1 VREGA
6 NHRMAADAELLIDR
20 RRLRRKL
27 SLWRVVG
34 IGGLVLAVGAVGLR
48 VRSGTEPLGFGAV
61 KPQIARISIGGFI
74 AGAESTTKLIERV
87 REANAVQGVVV
98 SISSPGGTTT
108 GSEELYRNLR
118 ALAEKKPMVA
128 FVDGTAASGA
138 YIAAIAADHIVA
150 RETALVGSIGVLFQY
165 PDVSGLL
172 DKVGVK
178 VEAVKSSP
186 LKAEP
191 SGFTPTSPEARAAL
205 AAVVGDTY
213 AWFKGLVS
221 ERRKMTDRELATVS
235 DGRVFSGRQSVPLKL
250 VDGVGGERQA
260 IAWLETERGVAK
272 NLPVLDWKPK
282 ARSGFQLWSAL
293 GLGADLVGLD
303 GLAARLR
310 QLGDETAHAAEGG
323 LLAVWR
329 PGSADAAR

>member
-1 VREGA
+1 
-6 NHRMAADAELLIDR
+6 MAADAELLIDR

-34 IGGLVLAVGAVGLR
+34 IGSLVVAVGAVGLR
-48 VRSGTEPLGFGAV
+48 LRGGEVAGFGAIR
-61 KPQIARISIGGFI
+61 PQIARITVGGFI
-74 AGAESTTKLIERV
+74 AGSEETTKLIARV
-87 REANAVQGVVV
+87 RDSSAVQGVVV

-108 GSEELYRNLR
+108 GSEELHRNLR

-138 YIAAIAADHIVA
+138 YIAALAADHIVA
-150 RETALVGSIGVLFQY
+150 RETALIGSIGVLFQY

-178 VEAVKSSP
+178 VESIKSAP

-213 AWFKGLVS
+213 AWFKGLVAD
-221 ERRKMTDRELATVS
+221 RRKMDDKQLATVS
-235 DGRVFSGRQSVPLKL
+235 DGRVFSGRQSVPLNL
-250 VDGVGGERQA
+250 VDELGGERQA
-260 IAWLETERGVAK
+260 VAWLENSRGVAK
-272 NLPVLDWKPK
+272 GLPVTDWKPK
-282 ARSGFQLWSAL
+282 ARSDFQIWSAL
-293 GLGADLVGLD
+293 GLGADLLGLE
-303 GLAARLR
+303 GLGQRLR
-310 QLGDETAHAAEGG
+310 IAGSETADLAQGG
-323 LLAVWR
+323 LLALWR
-329 PGSADAAR
+329 P

>member
-1 VREGA
+1 
-6 NHRMAADAELLIDR
+6 MAADAEFLIDR

-27 SLWRVVG
+27 TLWRVLG
-34 IGGLVLAVGAVGLR
+34 IGAAILAVGAVGYRAR
-48 VRSGTEPLGFGAV
+48 VGEGRLFPATES
-61 KPQIARISIGGFI
+61 QIARISIGGFI
-74 AGAESTTKLIERV
+74 AGSESTRKLIERV
-87 REANAVQGVVV
+87 GDAKAVQGVVV

-118 ALAEKKPMVA
+118 ALAAKKPIVA

-138 YIAAIAADHIVA
+138 YITAIAADHIVA

-191 SGFTPTSPEARAAL
+191 SGFSPTSPEARAAL
-205 AAVVGDTY
+205 SAVVMDTY
-213 AWFKGLVS
+213 GWFKGLVA
-221 ERRKMTDRELATVS
+221 ERRGLNEAQLAAVS

-250 VDGVGGERQA
+250 VDELGGERQA
-260 IAWLETERGVAK
+260 IAWLEKEREVPK
-272 NLPVLDWKPK
+272 NLPVKDWKPK
-282 ARSGFQLWSAL
+282 SEGGFKLWSAL
-293 GLGADLVGLD
+293 GLGADLLGLD
-303 GLAARLR
+303 GLASRLR
-310 QLGDETAHAAEGG
+310 AAEAETAELAGGG

-329 PGSADAAR
+329 PAP

>member
-1 VREGA
+1 
-6 NHRMAADAELLIDR
+6 MAADAELLIDR

-34 IGGLVLAVGAVGLR
+34 IGGLVLAVGAIGLR
-48 VRSGTEPLGFGAV
+48 ARGGAEPFAFGTVR
-61 KPQIARISIGGFI
+61 PQIARISIGGFI

-87 REANAVQGVVV
+87 RDASAVQGVVI

-108 GSEELYRNLR
+108 GSEELFRNLR
-118 ALAEKKPMVA
+118 SLAEKKPMVA

-178 VEAVKSSP
+178 VESVKSSP

-221 ERRKMTDRELATVS
+221 ERRKMNEKELATVS

-282 ARSGFQLWSAL
+282 AKSGFQLWSAL

-303 GLAARLR
+303 GLATRLR
-310 QLGDETAHAAEGG
+310 QVGDETAGLAQGG

-329 PGSADAAR
+329 PGPADAAR

>member
-1 VREGA
+1 
-6 NHRMAADAELLIDR
+6 MAADAELLIDR

-34 IGGLVLAVGAVGLR
+34 IGGLIVAVGTLGYR
-48 VRSGTEPLGFGAV
+48 VRGNDGFGFPAV

-74 AGAESTTKLIERV
+74 AGSESTTKLIERV
-87 REANAVQGVVV
+87 RDAGAVQGVIV

-165 PDVSGLL
+165 PDLSGLL

-178 VEAVKSSP
+178 VESVKSSP

-205 AAVVGDTY
+205 ASVVGDTY

-221 ERRKMTDRELATVS
+221 ERRKLSEKELATVS

-260 IAWLETERGVAK
+260 IAWLETERNVAK
-272 NLPVLDWKPK
+272 GLPVRDWKPK
-282 ARSGFQLWSAL
+282 SESDFKLWSAL
-293 GLGADLVGLD
+293 GMGADLLGLG
-303 GLAARLR
+303 GLATRLR
-310 QLGDETAHAAEGG
+310 QAGDETAGLAQGG
-323 LLAVWR
+323 MLALWR
-329 PGSADAAR
+329 PGSADAP